1 MVKKITEIMN
11 LENSRKVLQRGKVT
25 NPGQKNLNSN
35 NLKEYIESIDA
46 LFLKLELAYH
56 YQFYKVFGSSD
67 DKLNE
72 GKKLWAGSLK
82 RYDIETINKAS
93 EEIIHTQSYFPTL
106 TDIVKLCEE
115 LKKST
120 SLPTAEE
127 AFIEARKSFSPRK
140 KYNWSHPIIYFAG
153 KKTGWNFLNEKD
165 GRDIFYEFK
174 KNYNNLIHAANNGKV
189 FQIPNEEVT
198 EKLQPLDQKLFESLR
213 KKYNI

>member
-1 MVKKITEIMN
+1 M
-11 LENSRKVLQRGKVT
+11 T

-35 NLKEYIESIDA
+35 NLKGYIESIDA

-72 GKKLWAGSLK
+72 GKKLWASSLK

-93 EEIIHTQSYFPTL
+93 EEIIHTQPYFPTL

-153 KKTGWNFLNEKD
+153 KRTGWNFLNEKD

-174 KNYNNLIHAANNGKV
+174 KNYNNLIHAADNGKV
-189 FQIPNEEVT
+189 FQIPNEEVY